1 MAAGESG
8 QDVTLEKVT
17 NQKQHL
23 LHRGASLPGWDLS
36 LPSVP
41 RVVPEGMLF
50 TEWSFSTRKNHCFNI
65 GSQPRAWIYSVIF
78 RKGESLDS
86 Q

>member
-50 TEWSFSTRKNHCFNI
+50 TE
-65 GSQPRAWIYSVIF
+65 
-78 RKGESLDS
+78 
-86 Q
+86 